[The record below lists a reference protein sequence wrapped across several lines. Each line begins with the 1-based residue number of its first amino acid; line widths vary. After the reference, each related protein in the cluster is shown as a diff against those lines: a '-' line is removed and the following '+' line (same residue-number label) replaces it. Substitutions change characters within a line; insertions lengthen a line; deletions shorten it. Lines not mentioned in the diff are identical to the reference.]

1 MFVNRHIAKLRV
13 DNSRILRTKNAKFS
27 GYYFFYEHEHIG
39 RVSNLQ
45 QCTFNTL
52 SQATTMNP
60 VLNAAVQGNEQEEG
74 DNKVPH

>member
-1 MFVNRHIAKLRV
+1 MRSFQVI
-13 DNSRILRTKNAKFS
+13 I
-27 GYYFFYEHEHIG
+27 FFYEHEHIG